1 MGPERITEMTEQVS
15 RLLAVRLGA
24 KGHDLE
30 TRVSSRARVL
40 PRKVRKA
47 ARLLAEAERKAHA
60 PKVARQLDTR
70 AIEAAYATCRHYLEP
85 LGAGDRL
92 RGALLN
98 LGSSIAFIFLVVGG
112 TLLVAMLWSGM
123 I

>member
-1 MGPERITEMTEQVS
+1 MGPEKITEMSAQIS

-24 KGHDLE
+24 KGADLE
-30 TRVSSRARVL
+30 ARVASRARAL

-47 ARLLAEAERKAHA
+47 ARVLAEAERKAHI
-60 PKVARQLDTR
+60 PKIARQLDTR
-70 AIEAAYATCRHYLEP
+70 AIEVAYATCRNYLEP

-92 RGALLN
+92 RAAALN
-98 LGSSIAFIFLVVGG
+98 LGSSIAFIVLVVGG